1 MVVRIGVIGTGAIGQ
16 DHIRRITNTLTGAE
30 IVAVTDVNSDQARQV
45 VLNQKLQAKIYDN
58 GHDLIQSPEVGAVM
72 VTSWGPTHEE
82 FVLASIAAGKPV
94 FCEKPL
100 ATTAEGCKRIV
111 EAEMKFGKP
120 LVQVGYMRR
129 YDQGYRALK
138 KVIDSGA
145 IGEPLMVHCAHRN
158 PAVPDSYTSDM
169 AIVDTFIHEIDV
181 LRWLLNDDYVSVQ
194 IVSPRK
200 TKHASNHLQDPLI
213 VLLETANGT
222 RIDGEI
228 FVNCQYGYDIQCQV
242 VGERG
247 IANLP
252 DPSSVVLRSDAKLST
267 EILTDWKQR
276 FIEAYDIELQDWI
289 LSTLQDEVNGPTA
302 WDGYV
307 AAVTSDCC
315 LQARESGQIV
325 KISLPERPAF
335 YSNNGSVKDKV
346 GARN

>member
-1 MVVRIGVIGTGAIGQ
+1 VTLKLGVIGTGAIGQ
-16 DHIRRITNTLTGAE
+16 DHIRRITNTLSGAE
-30 IVAVTDVNSDQARQV
+30 IFAVTDVNAEQAYAV
-45 VLNQKLQAKIYDN
+45 VKNEKINAKVYEN
-58 GHDLIQSPEVGAVM
+58 GHEVIRAAEVDAVL

-100 ATTAEGCKRIV
+100 ATTAEGCMRIV
-111 EAEMKFGKP
+111 EAEVAFGKP

-138 KVIDSGA
+138 NVIVSGK

-158 PAVPDSYTSDM
+158 PSVPSSYTGDM

-194 IVSPRK
+194 VVSPRK
-200 TKHASNHLQDPLI
+200 TRHALEHLQDPLI
-213 VLLETANGT
+213 VLLETAKGV
-222 RIDGEI
+222 RINGEI

-242 VGERG
+242 VGEKG
-247 IANLP
+247 TANLP
-252 DPSSVVLRSDAKLST
+252 EPSSVILRSEAKLST

-276 FIEAYDIELQDWI
+276 FIDSYDLELQDWI
-289 LSTLQDEVNGPTA
+289 NSTLKGEVNGPTA

-307 AAVTSDCC
+307 AAVTSDAC
-315 LQARESGQIV
+315 LHAKQTGQIV
-325 KISLPERPAF
+325 PISIAERPAF
-335 YSNNGSVKDKV
+335 YDKNLNLV
-346 GARN
+346 GGV